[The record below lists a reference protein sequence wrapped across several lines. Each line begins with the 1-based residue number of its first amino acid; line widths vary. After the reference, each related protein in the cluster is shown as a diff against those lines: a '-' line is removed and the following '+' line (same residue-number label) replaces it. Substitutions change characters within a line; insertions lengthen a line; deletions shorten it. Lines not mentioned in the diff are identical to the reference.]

1 VAACSSSFIQTRGK
15 DMQQTNLSERQRMAP
30 GIVVTLSLSMLLA
43 SLGTSIVNIAL
54 PALADAF
61 SAPFVDV
68 QAVVVIYLGAMTISV
83 VIAGRLGD
91 RFGLKPM
98 LQTGLG
104 LFCFASFASAI
115 AQNLWWLIAARALQG
130 VGAAFLMTL
139 SMALMRQMASQSRI
153 GRAMGLLGTI
163 SAVGTALG
171 PSLGGLLIP
180 VAGWQGIFWVQMP
193 FAAMALLLAFV
204 MLPDDAT
211 RKQIT
216 TASMGSVLNV
226 AWVASLV
233 INLLVAAV
241 MMTTLV
247 VGPFYLGLRLGLQVN
262 QIGFVMAIGPLLSI
276 ISGVPSGRLVDV
288 WGSRRVL
295 SIGLVLLTVGAFLL
309 AFLPNMIG
317 LNGYIASVILLTPGY
332 QLFQAANNTAALADV
347 PTDQRGTASG
357 VLTLSRNI
365 GLIAGASIMGA
376 IFSAGVGAK
385 NLADATA
392 QAIGQGM
399 QLVFLF
405 SGAMMIAAIAI
416 NILANRLGRESPQG
430 L

>member
-1 VAACSSSFIQTRGK
+1 
-15 DMQQTNLSERQRMAP
+15 MQQTTLSEQQHMAP
-30 GIVVTLSLSMLLA
+30 GVVVTLSLSMLLA

-54 PALADAF
+54 PALAEAF
-61 SAPFVDV
+61 SAPFAEV
-68 QAVVVIYLGAMTISV
+68 QAVVVIYLAAMTVSV

-104 LFCFASFASAI
+104 LFCSASFASAL
-115 AQNLWWLIAARALQG
+115 AQDLWWLIAARALQG
-130 VGAAFLMTL
+130 IGAAFLMTL
-139 SMALMRQMASQSRI
+139 SMALMRQIASQSRI

-180 VAGWQGIFWVQMP
+180 IAGWQGIFWIQVP
-193 FAAMALLLAFV
+193 FAAMALLLAV
-204 MLPDDAT
+204 VVLPNDAT
-211 RKQIT
+211 RKQ
-216 TASMGSVLNV
+216 TAAASTRSVLNTTL
-226 AWVASLV
+226 VASLI

-247 VGPFYLGLRLGLQVN
+247 VGPFYLGLRLGLPVN

-295 SIGLVLLTVGAFLL
+295 SIGLVLLAAGVFLL
-309 AFLPNMIG
+309 AFLPNIIG
-317 LNGYIASVILLTPGY
+317 LTGYIASVTLLTPGY

-347 PTDQRGTASG
+347 PMDQRGTTSG

-365 GLIAGASIMGA
+365 GLIAGASVMGA
-376 IFSAGVGAK
+376 VFSTGVGTR

-416 NILANRLGRESPQG
+416 NILADRRRRISPQG